1 MSKCRYRV
9 SRRELDLLCR
19 YSLSM
24 LNLPHGHVVQGAYLV
39 AAAEIEWGSGL
50 LWLLANA
57 TSIGATGMQAVAF
70 DETSLVTSVDA
81 GSGNLL
87 SIIPSVMDYVIA
99 AVRRRGAT
107 SLSIFDVAG
116 CPLALALAAGAS
128 RRLNE
133 FNVAIRYGALKSEVM
148 ASRRIVMPLMA
159 TASPKAVLK
168 TCGAMVNIAPDAV
181 GEVHLSV
188 ACIRKSGVVTNGRA
202 DEEPSG
208 DSSQVECDYILVDR
222 GVWSELLDL
231 VGGILPPDGRGH
243 LTSEELSDL
252 HEAGPGEGVLHD
264 DD

>member
-1 MSKCRYRV
+1 MSSGLSRV

-19 YSLSM
+19 YSLSV
-24 LNLPHGHVVQGAYLV
+24 LNLPYGHVAQGAYLV

-57 TSIGATGMQAVAF
+57 ASIRATGKQAVSF

-81 GSGNLL
+81 GGGNLL
-87 SIIPSVMDYVIA
+87 AIVPSVLDYAVA
-99 AVRRRGAT
+99 AVRIRGAA
-107 SLSIFDVAG
+107 SLRISEVAG
-116 CPLALALAAGAS
+116 CPLALALGAGAS

-133 FNVAIRYGALKSEVM
+133 FAVTIRFGALKSEAT
-148 ASRRIVMPLMA
+148 ASRGIVMPLMA
-159 TASPKAVLK
+159 TASLKAGLK
-168 TCGAMVNIAPDAV
+168 TCGAMVSIAPDAV

-188 ACIRKSGVVTNGRA
+188 ARIPKSGAATNASA
-202 DEEPSG
+202 DGEPSRE
-208 DSSQVECDYILVDR
+208 STNYVHVDR

-231 VGGILPPDGRGH
+231 VGGTLPPDGRGH
-243 LTSEELSDL
+243 MTMEELSDL